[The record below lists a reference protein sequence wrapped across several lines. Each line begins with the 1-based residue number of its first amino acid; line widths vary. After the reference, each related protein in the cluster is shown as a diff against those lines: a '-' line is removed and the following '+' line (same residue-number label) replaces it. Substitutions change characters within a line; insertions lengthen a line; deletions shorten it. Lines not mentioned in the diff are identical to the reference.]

1 MYGHI
6 VRPFHD
12 VNGRKYITL
21 MIDDDHILHVKIPF
35 RYNRVMCAVQGLRP
49 IQEFSAGETVSV
61 EIEKKKWEGDIF
73 YVLKS
78 IKPDSPC

>member
-21 MIDDDHILHVKIPF
+21 MFADNQILHVKIPF

-49 IQEFSAGETVSV
+49 IQEFSAGEIVTA
-61 EIEKKKWEGDIF
+61 EIEKKIWEGDIF

>member
-21 MIDDDHILHVKIPF
+21 QIDDDDLHVKIPF

-49 IQEFSAGETVSV
+49 VQEFSAGEYVHV
-61 EIEKKKWEGDIF
+61 EIEKKLWEGDIF

>member
-12 VNGRKYITL
+12 INGRKYITL
-21 MIDDDHILHVKIPF
+21 MIDDDHVHVKIPF

-49 IQEFSAGETVSV
+49 IQEFSAGEYVNV

-73 YVLKS
+73 YVLKR

>member
-12 VNGRKYITL
+12 VNGRKYITI
-21 MIDDDHILHVKIPF
+21 MVDDIYLHIKIPF

-49 IQEFSAGETVSV
+49 IQEFSAGEYVSV